1 MIRKEIQVVN
11 RLGIHARPAGLIVD
25 ITGRAKSDVFIE
37 YDGTRANAK
46 SILNIMMLAVTPDS
60 KVTFE
65 ISGEDEASVMQQ
77 LVQLFNDKFNE
88 E

>member
-1 MIRKEIQVVN
+1 MIRKEIPVVN
-11 RLGIHARPAGLIVD
+11 KLGVHARPAGLIVD

-65 ISGEDEASVMQQ
+65 ISGEDEAEVMQQ

>member
-25 ITGRAKSDVFIE
+25 ITGRAKSDIFIE

-46 SILNIMMLAVTPDS
+46 SILNILGAGIRQGATITLLV
-60 KVTFE
+60 E
-65 ISGEDEASVMQQ
+65 GEDEAETLADLVRLIEQ
-77 LVQLFNDKFNE
+77 LSE
-88 E
+88 

>member
-11 RLGIHARPAGLIVD
+11 KLGIHARPAGLIVD

>member
-25 ITGRAKSDVFIE
+25 ITGRAKSDIFIE